1 MVQVGELINQKYR
14 LLRLIGEGGMGS
26 VYEARHELL
35 GTHVALKFLH
45 PEIAHQY
52 SLKERF
58 LQEARVSAT
67 VLSPH
72 IVRVSDVDTSGDA
85 AYLVMELLSGHSL
98 QAQLERDVRL
108 PISQAV
114 QYTLQILQG
123 LQHAHEGGVV
133 HRDLKPDNVF
143 ITPAQPTPLIKLL
156 DFGIAKLRQSEEYQ
170 MTLTRPGS
178 IMGTPEYMAP
188 EQAYSADL
196 VDARSDIYA
205 VGVML
210 FQMLSGRRP
219 AEGDSPQAIAH
230 LVLTGQVLRL
240 RDLCPELPEGL
251 LAAVERA
258 TAANPNE
265 RWGSALEMLEALRP
279 FAHSR
284 AFLEPI
290 GPGAT
295 VPIAAFTAT
304 RRTPVLEEP
313 DPARGSL
320 QRAAVSEPTARIA
333 TSELPSQQR
342 AASAPMAGP
351 AGHTIQMSGA
361 PVVNA
366 PAETTEPARVQP
378 PRRRRWW
385 AYTVSALALMAAA
398 AGAGWYWHLSLP
410 NDPLPPPP
418 PRPVRKSQLSSLS
431 SHLHPHHVGS
441 SHVTAACS
449 DWNRNGKISQ
459 PGSAKLVEPHVRVV
473 ERFFRQADIDRNTRL
488 RCSVH
493 I

>member
-85 AYLVMELLSGHSL
+85 AYLVMELLTGHSL
-98 QAQLERDVRL
+98 QALLEHDSRL
-108 PISQAV
+108 PVSQAV

-123 LQHAHEGGVV
+123 LQHAHDRGVV

-143 ITPAQPTPLIKLL
+143 ITPAEPTPLIKLL

-178 IMGTPEYMAP
+178 VMGTPEYMAP

-230 LVLTGQVLRL
+230 QVLTGQVLSL
-240 RDLCPELPEGL
+240 EQLCTELPPGL
-251 LAAVERA
+251 IAAVERA
-258 TAANPNE
+258 TAANPND
-265 RWGSALEMLEALRP
+265 RWESAVAMLEALRP

-284 AFLEPI
+284 ASLEPI

-295 VPIAAFTAT
+295 VPIAAFAAVYD
-304 RRTPVLEEP
+304 TPVLQTQ
-313 DPARGSL
+313 DAVAAPAGGH
-320 QRAAVSEPTARIA
+320 AASEPTERIPVS
-333 TSELPSQQR
+333 TLPKEAPPRS
-342 AASAPMAGP
+342 AAAPTPG
-351 AGHTIQMSGA
+351 GHTIQMSGMPIA
-361 PVVNA
+361 KGPV
-366 PAETTEPARVQP
+366 ETTEPLARTKRR
-378 PRRRRWW
+378 PRWRPWMY
-385 AYTVSALALMAAA
+385 AISALTLLAA
-398 AGAGWYWHLSLP
+398 AGGYGWYWHLSHSSE
-410 NDPLPPPP
+410 PLPPPP
-418 PRPVRKSQLSSLS
+418 PRPVRKSTLT
-431 SHLHPHHVGS
+431 SHPFPPPRPHL
-441 SHVTAACS
+441 
-449 DWNRNGKISQ
+449 
-459 PGSAKLVEPHVRVV
+459 AK
-473 ERFFRQADIDRNTRL
+473 RQHLLDGTRL
-488 RCSVH
+488 ERSRNPSV
-493 I
+493 

>member
-98 QAQLERDVRL
+98 QALLEHDSRL
-108 PISQAV
+108 SVSQAV

-123 LQHAHEGGVV
+123 LQHAHDRGVV

-143 ITPAQPTPLIKLL
+143 ITPAEPTPLIKLL

-178 IMGTPEYMAP
+178 VMGTPEYMAP

-196 VDARSDIYA
+196 VDARSDLYA

-230 LVLTGQVLRL
+230 QVLTGQVLRL
-240 RDLCPELPEGL
+240 GQLCPELPHAL
-251 LAAVERA
+251 IAAVERA
-258 TAANPNE
+258 TAANPND
-265 RWGSALEMLEALRP
+265 RWESAVAMLEALRP

-284 AFLEPI
+284 AYLEPV

-295 VPIAAFTAT
+295 VPIAAFAAVYK
-304 RRTPVLEEP
+304 TPVLQSP
-313 DPARGSL
+313 DAASAPATPY
-320 QRAAVSEPTARIA
+320 AVSEPTARIPV
-333 TSELPSQQR
+333 SEAPD
-342 AASAPMAGP
+342 ASPPNPAPAP
-351 AGHTIQMSGA
+351 TPPGHTVQMSGA
-361 PVVNA
+361 PIEKAQAV
-366 PAETTEPARVQP
+366 TTEPL
-378 PRRRRWW
+378 PRTKPQRRWRPW
-385 AYTVSALALMAAA
+385 VYALSALALLAAT
-398 AGAGWYWHLSLP
+398 GGYGWYWHFSQP
-410 NDPLPPPP
+410 SEPLPAPP
-418 PRPVRKSQLSSLS
+418 PRPVRKPTLS
-431 SHLHPHHVGS
+431 SHRSPPPVGCVDETTAS
-441 SHVTAACS
+441 SG
-449 DWNRNGKISQ
+449 WNPGVKIPPSES
-459 PGSAKLVEPHVRVV
+459 PMMIDSSARSLNR
-473 ERFFRQADIDRNTRL
+473 
-488 RCSVH
+488 S
-493 I
+493 